1 MNKLIWTLQVLLAV
15 VFLAHGIMLL
25 NPPAEYVEMMNAQLG
40 VGFRL
45 FLGVAE
51 VLAAIGLIAP
61 AATRILPW
69 LTPLAAAGVMI
80 VMVAATVLHLVRA
93 EYSGAITTAI
103 LLAMATFVA
112 YQRWKVRP
120 IAPRT
125 QPALAQSS
133 LRS

>member
-61 AATRILPW
+61 GVTRILPW
-69 LTPLAAAGVMI
+69 LTQLAAAGVMI
-80 VMVAATVLHLVRA
+80 VMVAATVMHLVRA
-93 EYSGAITTAI
+93 EYSSALTTTI

-112 YQRWKVRP
+112 YQRWKIRP
-120 IAPRT
+120 IAPRA
-125 QPALAQSS
+125 QPVLASS
-133 LRS
+133 

>member
-15 VFLAHGIMLL
+15 VFLAHGVMFL

-61 AATRILPW
+61 ALTRILPW

-80 VMVAATVLHLVRA
+80 IMVAATGMHFVRA
-93 EYSGAITTAI
+93 EYSSTVTTAI

-125 QPALAQSS
+125 VPVMARSS
-133 LRS
+133 AHS